1 MTTDTTTKL
10 IDELA
15 AMLVSMP
22 DDGDAMP
29 DTLTPPSASVT
40 QAAELAS
47 PQPESTAEVIELA
60 DARVR
65 ADARKAAREAM
76 TDEAMHAA
84 IDALQIIRKTFTE
97 NGADF
102 DDACKAL
109 PLVHKVLEHVDRM
122 EAGVKDVKNL
132 PVLNFTIVL
141 DDSVP
146 QEAPPRRKR
155 TLQVGPAPQIVDAV
169 EIAPDTI
176 DLQDLGT

>member
-15 AMLVSMP
+15 AMLDSMP

-29 DTLTPPSASVT
+29 DTLTPPSAPLT

-65 ADARKAAREAM
+65 ADARKAARESM

-155 TLQVGPAPQIVDAV
+155 TLQVGPATQIVNAV